1 MAERKPRATK
11 EEALKVK
18 IEANL
23 ASQAKLVEKLEELK
37 TTEEGLKQELTDI
50 KNAAK
55 LAEKEAA
62 KAAKKA
68 EKAAE
73 RAALKAAKA
82 KAEKDLMKAIKKSG
96 LSMEDVK
103 EKLGI

>member
-11 EEALKVK
+11 EESLKAK

-23 ASQAKLVEKLEELK
+23 AAQAKLVEKLDALK
-37 TTEEGLKQELTDI
+37 AGEADLKQQLDDI
-50 KNAAK
+50 KN
-55 LAEKEAA
+55 
-62 KAAKKA
+62 AAKKA

-73 RAALKAAKA
+73 KKAIKAAKA
-82 KAEKDLMKAIKKSG
+82 KAEKDLIKAISKSG
-96 LSMEDVK
+96 LSMEEVK